1 VDGVVLNFLSGN
13 SCLRIINV
21 TNVEK
26 IHQVTTGVGK
36 SLHSLGQFQL
46 PEMTKMVT
54 RSFGLGGGLSV
65 DAHVMRMDRRKWLL
79 PS

>member
-1 VDGVVLNFLSGN
+1 M
-13 SCLRIINV
+13 INV

-26 IHQVTTGVGK
+26 IHQVAIGVGK
-36 SLHSLGQFQL
+36 SLQSLGQYQL

-65 DAHVMRMDRRKWLL
+65 DAHVMLMDRRKRLL